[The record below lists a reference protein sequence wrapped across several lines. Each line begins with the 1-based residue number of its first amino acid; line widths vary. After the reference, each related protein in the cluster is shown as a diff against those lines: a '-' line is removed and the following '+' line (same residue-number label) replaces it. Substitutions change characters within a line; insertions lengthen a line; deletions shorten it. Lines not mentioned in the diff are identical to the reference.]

1 MTERTGNILTIIA
14 CAAAWVGVIAVIAAA
29 ILLVMG
35 VI

>member
-14 CAAAWVGVIAVIAAA
+14 CAAAWVGVIATIAAVVFLA
-29 ILLVMG
+29 MG